1 MRIVARLRA
10 LAKGGRGGCFRD
22 RSDKRSDKRKIRGSR
37 TVVTWDI
44 FFSYFPSF
52 SLFLI
57 RLNHSGFKGNFSA
70 QYCFPIFFYI
80 QESYVKDVKKME
92 NDSKVRPILIF
103 PINKQSEIRNAL
115 KALKDRKGT
124 Q

>member
-10 LAKGGRGGCFRD
+10 LAKGGRGCCFRD
-22 RSDKRSDKRKIRGSR
+22 RSDKRSDKRKIRGLR

-70 QYCFPIFFYI
+70 QYCFPIFCLYM

-92 NDSKVRPILIF
+92 NEFEGPPDLNLPD
-103 PINKQSEIRNAL
+103 Q
-115 KALKDRKGT
+115 
-124 Q
+124 

>member
-10 LAKGGRGGCFRD
+10 LAKRGRGCCFRD
-22 RSDKRSDKRKIRGSR
+22 RSDKRSDKMENQRLADCCHMGY
-37 TVVTWDI
+37 
-44 FFSYFPSF
+44 FLLLFSSF

-103 PINKQSEIRNAL
+103 PINKQSEIWNAL

>member
-10 LAKGGRGGCFRD
+10 LAKGGRGCCFRD
-22 RSDKRSDKRKIRGSR
+22 RSDKRSDKMENQRLADCCHMGY
-37 TVVTWDI
+37 
-44 FFSYFPSF
+44 FLLLFSSF

-103 PINKQSEIRNAL
+103 PINKQSEIWNAL